1 MSSPSGWPVCSTSMM
16 PFSTARSSR
25 STRPADRNSMT
36 CCCAAHAARA
46 TSLLISFG
54 STVSTCGLCRSA
66 RRQALQ
72 AVLPKG
78 SVIVSEAL
86 SVEGRGCELFELMC
100 TNDLEGIVAKH
111 FVDAYDPRVRWLK
124 IKNRDYTQKEGR
136 GDLFERSNRQRLW
149 RRDERDQ

>member
-1 MSSPSGWPVCSTSMM
+1 
-16 PFSTARSSR
+16 
-25 STRPADRNSMT
+25 
-36 CCCAAHAARA
+36 
-46 TSLLISFG
+46 LISFG

-136 GDLFERSNRQRLW
+136 GDLFERSNRAPW
-149 RRDERDQ
+149 